1 MDSERSLVQV
11 VKDHLKIITCLIK
24 GIRTFRSGAY
34 VSFSADLIQPGK
46 ISLGEGAVIEKNGRV
61 YANRPGAKIE
71 IGDYTTIYP
80 YALLKANG
88 GTIRIGEGCSVND
101 YCVLDGVGG
110 ITIGDDV
117 HIAAHVVF
125 VASEHDYAKLGR
137 LDFSLNMTGKG
148 IVIENSVWIG
158 AGAVILDGV
167 RIGTGSVI
175 GAGAVVTK
183 DIPPDSIAV
192 GVPARVIRKRI

>member
-1 MDSERSLVQV
+1 MTGKNNFKLFFKKLSAV
-11 VKDHLKIITCLIK
+11 VR
-24 GIRTFRSGAY
+24 GIGRSGRNVY
-34 VSFSADLIQPGK
+34 VSPSAELTYPARIFLADGVVLEKHCRLCANGKDALIQ
-46 ISLGEGAVIEKNGRV
+46 IGE
-61 YANRPGAKIE
+61 
-71 IGDYTTIYP
+71 YTTIYP
-80 YALLKANG
+80 YALLKTNG

-117 HIAAHVVF
+117 HIAAHVVI

-137 LDFSLNMTGKG
+137 ADFSLDMTGKG

-167 RIGTGSVI
+167 RIATGSVI

-183 DIPPDSIAV
+183 DIAPNSIAV
-192 GVPARVIRKRI
+192 GVPARVIRNRI